1 MDFETIILKKEE
13 AIATIT
19 LNCPD
24 KGNSLNSKMLDE
36 LIVALDEVGR
46 DKDIRVMILT
56 GAGQGF
62 CGGGDV
68 SEMGEGGIY
77 FQVEPERMRQLI
89 RQSAQKITLN
99 LRGLEIPTIAM
110 VNGFAVGGGFDY
122 ACACDVR
129 IGSEKARF
137 FSAFNNMALVPE
149 TGGHYL
155 LPRIVGLCKAMEILY
170 TGKWVDAKEA
180 ERIGLLN
187 KLVPADELEKETLE
201 MARQIAKL
209 PPITTR
215 MTKHLV
221 NKGLESDLETALDM
235 AAAYQAITMTS
246 EDYSEAVVAWQ
257 EKREPVF
264 KGR

>member
-1 MDFETIILKKEE
+1 MEFETIILKKEE
-13 AIATIT
+13 GIATIT
-19 LNCPD
+19 LNRPD

-36 LIVALDEVGR
+36 LIMALDEVGR

-68 SEMGEGGIY
+68 GELGKGSVY
-77 FQVEPERMRQLI
+77 SQVEPERMRQII
-89 RQSAQKITLN
+89 RQVVQNITLN

-122 ACACDVR
+122 ACACDLR

-155 LPRIVGLCKAMEILY
+155 LPRIVGVSKAMEILY

-187 KLVPADELEKETLE
+187 KLVPADDLEKETLE

-209 PPITTR
+209 PPITMK
-215 MTKHLV
+215 MTKDLV
-221 NKGLESDLETALDM
+221 NKALESDLGTALGI

-246 EDYSEAVVAWQ
+246 EDYHEGVVAWQ

-264 KGR
+264 KGK